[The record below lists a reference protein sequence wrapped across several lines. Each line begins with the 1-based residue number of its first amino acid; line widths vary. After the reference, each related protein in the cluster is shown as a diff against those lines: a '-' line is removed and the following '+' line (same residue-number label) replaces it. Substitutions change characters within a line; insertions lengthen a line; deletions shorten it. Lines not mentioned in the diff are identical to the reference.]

1 MNTHYETM
9 SLPELYAAM
18 EAERR
23 IYYKRR
29 RFIEDEIQRRFVAG
43 EAAPPGYKWALLED
57 KRKKDSES

>member
-1 MNTHYETM
+1 MSADYATM
-9 SLPELYAAM
+9 TLPELYAAM

-57 KRKKDSES
+57 KSKKEKE